1 MKSSFGEL
9 ESEFAIHGNPK
20 SQQALERDEEKHGP
34 AKAGLG
40 TGFPLVIPL

>member
-1 MKSSFGEL
+1 MHRFYQTPAVASVW
-9 ESEFAIHGNPK
+9 ID
-20 SQQALERDEEKHGP
+20 ALERDEEKHAP

>member
-1 MKSSFGEL
+1 MAGASIEATLEYWASSL
-9 ESEFAIHGNPK
+9 
-20 SQQALERDEEKHGP
+20 RDVEKHGP

>member
-1 MKSSFGEL
+1 MGRS
-9 ESEFAIHGNPK
+9 AMTRV
-20 SQQALERDEEKHGP
+20 LERDEEKHGP